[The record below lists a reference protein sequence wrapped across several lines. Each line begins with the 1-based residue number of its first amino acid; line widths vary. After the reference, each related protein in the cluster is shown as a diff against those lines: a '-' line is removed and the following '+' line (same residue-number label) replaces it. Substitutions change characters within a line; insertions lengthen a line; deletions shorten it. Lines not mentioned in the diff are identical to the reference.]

1 MFKKKGLKRE
11 GEDRCD
17 VRMVHL
23 DRISKAKSEAV
34 PEDELE
40 HLAMIYKILGD
51 PTRLKIVLA
60 LRNQEMCVCDLA
72 AFTGL
77 TESAVSH
84 QLRHMRNLAL
94 VKKRRE
100 GQILYYSLDDRHVI
114 ELLEISL
121 EHAREQY

>member
-1 MFKKKGLKRE
+1 MLNKKRMQNEK
-11 GEDRCD
+11 EDRCN

-23 DRISKAKSEAV
+23 DRISRAKSEAV
-34 PEDELE
+34 PDKELE
-40 HLAMIYKILGD
+40 HLAMTYKILGD

-84 QLRHMRNLAL
+84 QLRHMRTLAL

-100 GQILYYSLDDRHVI
+100 RQILYYSLNDRHVT

-121 EHAREQY
+121 EHAREQH